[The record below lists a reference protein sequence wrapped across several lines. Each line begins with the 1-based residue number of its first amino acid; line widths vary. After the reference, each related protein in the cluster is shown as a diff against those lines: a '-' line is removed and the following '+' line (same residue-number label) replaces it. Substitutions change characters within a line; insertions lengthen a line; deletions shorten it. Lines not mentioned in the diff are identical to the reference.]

1 MTDSSPVIDLGVA
14 PDRIDATDLL
24 DDIEF
29 LVARVRAIGS
39 LSARQALVP
48 HGLRVRSYAVLSLA
62 CGSISPTQRDVA
74 EFLFLDPSQV
84 VAVVDE
90 LQTLGYV
97 ERAQDP
103 RDRRANIIRGTE
115 RGQAAYSTAKESVI
129 AARDETILRALSP
142 EERVTLTRLLLK
154 VAF

>member
-39 LSARQALVP
+39 LSARHALEP
-48 HGLRVRSYAVLSLA
+48 HGLRVRSYAVLSLV
-62 CGSISPTQRDVA
+62 CGAVSPTQRDVA

-115 RGQAAYSTAKESVI
+115 TGQAAYAKAKKSVI
-129 AARDETILRALSP
+129 AARDETILKNLSQ
-142 EERVTLTRLLLK
+142 EERQSLTQLLLK